1 MRRDSEPVVQR
12 VHEENSDRMLLA
24 SFVGGLSG
32 EIGKL
37 TRIQNPQNL
46 EQALNAA
53 LAVRE
58 AIRQERRLET
68 FYTH

>member
-1 MRRDSEPVVQR
+1 MRRDSDPVVQR
-12 VHEENSDRMLLA
+12 VHEENTDRMLLA
-24 SFVGGLSG
+24 SFVGGVAG

-37 TRIQNPQNL
+37 TRIKKPQNL

-58 AIRQERRLET
+58 AIRQERRPET
-68 FYTH
+68 F